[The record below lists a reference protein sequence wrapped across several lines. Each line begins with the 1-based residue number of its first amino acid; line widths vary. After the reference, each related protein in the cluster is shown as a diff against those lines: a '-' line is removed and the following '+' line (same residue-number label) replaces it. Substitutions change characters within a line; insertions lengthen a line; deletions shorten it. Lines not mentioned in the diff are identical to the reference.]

1 MANTIQ
7 NDLNDKYSK
16 GIIIIHWLTAVLI
29 FALFSLGLSMEGLE
43 VSEKM
48 GLLKPH
54 AALGLLFFLLTIIR
68 SVMFF
73 RSKRPADLK
82 TGSKLNDKL
91 AVWIHNIFYILM
103 LLLGASGIATM
114 IIGGY
119 GDALQ
124 SGDLTLILPSEE
136 IGPLKAHAVLSFLTM
151 GLVALHVIGVVKHF
165 VLTKENTL
173 KRIF

>member
-1 MANTIQ
+1 MDGNIQ

-16 GIIIIHWLTAVLI
+16 GIIIIHWLTALLI
-29 FALFSLGLSMEGLE
+29 FILFFLGLSMDGLE

-48 GLLKPH
+48 ALLKPH
-54 AALGLLFFLLTIIR
+54 AALGLLFFVLTIIR

-91 AVWIHNIFYILM
+91 AVWIHNAFYILM
-103 LLLGASGIATM
+103 LLLGISGIATM

-124 SGDLTLILPSEE
+124 SGDLSLIKPSED
-136 IGPLKAHAVLSFLTM
+136 IPPLKAHALLSFLTM
-151 GLVALHVIGVVKHF
+151 GLVALHVIGAVKHY

-173 KRIF
+173 KRII

>member
-1 MANTIQ
+1 MHIDIK

-16 GIIIIHWLTAVLI
+16 GIIIIHWLSALLI
-29 FALFSLGLSMEGLE
+29 FALFFLGLSMDGLE

-54 AALGLLFFLLTIIR
+54 AALGLLVFILTVVR

-73 RSKRPADLK
+73 RSKRPANLK

-91 AVWIHNIFYILM
+91 AVWIHNAFYIL
-103 LLLGASGIATM
+103 LLIIGASGIATM

-124 SGDLTLILPSEE
+124 TGDLTLIQAHENIP
-136 IGPLKAHAVLSFLTM
+136 PLKAHALAAYLTM
-151 GLVALHVIGVVKHF
+151 VPVGLHIIGVVKHF

-173 KRIF
+173 KRIW

>member
-1 MANTIQ
+1 MHTDIK

-16 GIIIIHWLTAVLI
+16 GIIIIHWLSALLI
-29 FALFSLGLSMEGLE
+29 FALFFLGLSMDGLE
-43 VSEKM
+43 VNEKM

-54 AALGLLFFLLTIIR
+54 AALGLLVFILTVVR

-82 TGSKLNDKL
+82 TGSKFNDKL
-91 AVWIHNIFYILM
+91 AIWIHNAFYIL
-103 LLLGASGIATM
+103 LLIIGASGIATM

-124 SGDLTLILPSEE
+124 TGDLTLIKAHENIP
-136 IGPLKAHAVLSFLTM
+136 PLKAHALAAYLTM
-151 GLVALHVIGVVKHF
+151 ILVVLHIIGVVKHF
-165 VLTKENTL
+165 VLTKENIL
-173 KRIF
+173 KRIW